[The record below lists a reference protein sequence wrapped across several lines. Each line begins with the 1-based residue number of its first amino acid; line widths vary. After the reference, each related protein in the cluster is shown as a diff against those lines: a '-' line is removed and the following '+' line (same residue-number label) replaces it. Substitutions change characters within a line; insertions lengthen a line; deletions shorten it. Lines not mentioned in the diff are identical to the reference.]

1 MLRVDADD
9 ARPRSLK
16 GFRRFIDKIGSIC
29 NKINLV
35 QKAKARHR
43 IATDLED
50 IRRRIEDVA
59 RMKDAYTVEDRRP
72 PSDKRVIDPRMAA
85 MIEDMANLVGIEG
98 PAERLA
104 NLLTQGGSMRKQK
117 LMVASV
123 VGVGGLGKTTLAE
136 RVYQNLGDQFQC
148 RAFVSVSLTPDMT
161 NILISMLKQVSKDDP
176 IKTEGKK
183 DDELMRDIQQF
194 LSDKRY
200 CICSSLPDVSII
212 FIYSFRGLAPSIL
225 MFIIESD
232 IIIKM

>member
-1 MLRVDADD
+1 
-9 ARPRSLK
+9 
-16 GFRRFIDKIGSIC
+16 
-29 NKINLV
+29 
-35 QKAKARHR
+35 
-43 IATDLED
+43 
-50 IRRRIEDVA
+50 
-59 RMKDAYTVEDRRP
+59 
-72 PSDKRVIDPRMAA
+72 
-85 MIEDMANLVGIEG
+85 
-98 PAERLA
+98 
-104 NLLTQGGSMRKQK
+104 
-117 LMVASV
+117 
-123 VGVGGLGKTTLAE
+123 
-136 RVYQNLGDQFQC
+136 
-148 RAFVSVSLTPDMT
+148 MT